1 VEINGDC
8 ITINVKDFM
17 KGATTLTDLFA
28 RINPYIWAEVIDE
41 DSPDVEEYVEHLQDE
56 INEFGE
62 ALKKFGTC
70 LIIRPFAFMLC
81 L

>member
-1 VEINGDC
+1 
-8 ITINVKDFM
+8 
-17 KGATTLTDLFA
+17 
-28 RINPYIWAEVIDE
+28 VIDE

-62 ALKKFGTC
+62 ALKKFGDMFDYKT
-70 LIIRPFAFMLC
+70 FAFMLC